1 MNRPL
6 SRTTLKYCL
15 HSLFILSS
23 LSIIQQLI
31 QVARFDFFDFFF
43 FFFVK
48 NKKGG
53 GGLCMSSWSLVHLNP
68 VDK

>member
-31 QVARFDFFDFFF
+31 QVARFDFFDFIC
-43 FFFVK
+43 K
-48 NKKGG
+48 IKKGG
-53 GGLCMSSWSLVHLNP
+53 GGGRALCMSSLSLVHLNP
-68 VDK
+68 IDK